1 MKDFQAALAFLTIIP
16 ALRRGDSGG
25 ERLAAAVFYFPVVG
39 LVIGLAAAGL
49 DFLFTQ
55 VLPSGPA
62 AALTVAVMAA
72 VSGGLHMDGLSD
84 TADGFMSGAGRRER
98 ILEIM
103 SDSRAGPMGVLAVVL
118 AVALKVTAL
127 GAIEGAA
134 RWQAVALAPLA
145 GRCLVAFAMSALP
158 YVKKEG
164 LGAAFRQ
171 AGTPLNAAWAVL
183 FFILAAAALGGWMGA
198 AVLAAC
204 ATSVC
209 ALCLLSLRT
218 IGGMTGDVYGAVCET
233 AETAAL
239 LAAAAWVY
247 GG

>member
-1 MKDFQAALAFLTIIP
+1 MRDFQAALAFLTIIP
-16 ALRRGDSGG
+16 ASRRGEAGG

-39 LVIGLAAAGL
+39 LAIGLAAAGL
-49 DFLFTQ
+49 DFFLTR
-55 VLPSGPA
+55 VLPPGPA
-62 AALTVAVMAA
+62 AALTVAAMAA

-164 LGAAFRQ
+164 LGAAFRE
-171 AGTPLNAAWAVL
+171 AGTARNAAWAAL
-183 FFILAAAALGGWMGA
+183 FFILAAAALGGWMGGA
-198 AVLAAC
+198 ILAAC
-204 ATSVC
+204 AAAAG
-209 ALCLLSLRT
+209 ALCAVSMRM

-239 LAAAAWVY
+239 LAAAAWIY